1 MNEMLLGENINAE
14 EAEKFRFS
22 SQSMEKKRGGASG
35 LFLSTQF

>member
-1 MNEMLLGENINAE
+1 MNEMLLGENINA

-22 SQSMEKKRGGASG
+22 SQSMEKKKGGASG